1 MPSTRPSPLSDA
13 EWQSLV
19 QLTYLIEIW
28 GATADDLWDHP
39 GVAALTKAARAGLI
53 QFLDDDEST
62 NTRGR

>member
-13 EWQSLV
+13 EWQSLI

-28 GATADDLWDHP
+28 GATVDDLRDHP
-39 GVAALTKAARAGLI
+39 GVAALAKAVEAGLI
-53 QFLDDDEST
+53 RFLDDVEST